1 MEGVDYVDL
10 TLEARRKAEKR
21 IRRHRIIKSIIEN
34 KKMDLEPSMTA
45 QYKIIN
51 SQPGNQFHSDT
62 EKLALARMDLE
73 ELEHELRKLNFIYEC
88 LTLQQKAIWEE
99 RYLMGKSDVQVF
111 INMNISESTYYRL
124 KRRVV
129 EHVVNHFGLMAVS

>member
-1 MEGVDYVDL
+1 MSWVRSK
-10 TLEARRKAEKR
+10 ARRK
-21 IRRHRIIKSIIEN
+21 
-34 KKMDLEPSMTA
+34 EPRTT
-45 QYKIIN
+45 
-51 SQPGNQFHSDT
+51 PHVTDGNQFHSDT

-73 ELEHELRKLNFIYEC
+73 ELEHELRKLNFIYVS
-88 LTLQQKAIWEE
+88 LTPQQKVIWEE